1 MADEFSINAKITAN
15 TSDFEKGVDKAKKS
29 ANGLSNG
36 LDTLSKTIK
45 TLFVSGV
52 IAKLGKAFAD
62 MALDFGQATSQIAKG
77 TGAVGEELKSLSAS
91 VSTSLINGVGRSA
104 KEVGSMVADLNTRFG
119 SVGEELNLLV
129 DDFDMFSRVTNQDTK
144 TAINSVADVMYKWQI
159 ETTDL
164 NKLLDQFVKASQMS
178 GISISE
184 LTSGLTSGQAIFSQF
199 GMNVSQSI
207 SFLSLLSKNGIDSSN
222 AILGMRT
229 ALSKFSQEGKNA
241 EVEFKKIS
249 EQIKNAKSES
259 EALNIAIDV
268 FGTRSGPEM
277 VRVLRSETLN
287 LNEFEKSLSK
297 AGGTLK
303 TTDEISRTSK
313 DALME
318 LKSTITGI
326 VSLFAGD
333 SDKNIRNT
341 IDTIREFIASIDF
354 TEVIDTIEEFKEI
367 FVNVFN
373 FLIQVGLIFY
383 ENFQN
388 VFNKFINSLG
398 TVNINL
404 SEWKNTIYS
413 ILNNMYKYWQDVF
426 AGISALL
433 KGDFVVAWEY
443 AKLAVMRA
451 ANVMLDIISAI
462 ANAFPGLI
470 NKMIDALNSLIDKL
484 NTVRG
489 WFDKAPL
496 EMLKSFSSID
506 LANTLGLDSAIEKS
520 ERKIEELTGKAA
532 DNSLRFIT
540 QIKDANEDYVSSS
553 VEGEIHITDIT
564 EIESEKRENKI
575 NKEINNTVKKVFE
588 MTKTIVNSFV
598 NISKKISET
607 FKNVTNIIS
616 KSISTS
622 FNLIKRI
629 SEMNISDMLD
639 ELLIFEDAILTFIVE
654 TLPNLPKFI
663 NNAMKSIISM
673 LKSINVYIKR
683 LNLSDIIYEILQS
696 ISENLPEI
704 VEEFIDVLGKIISEA
719 VIGIAKWIQGG
730 GLKKVL
736 QSLLKVQKGI
746 EKIVTDNI
754 GKIVDLIIE
763 TLPDIMET
771 IKDSIIS
778 ASHTLSKLVGPLTS
792 VITEIILQLI
802 EVITSQEVIDAS
814 LKAIESIIEAMIKD
828 GRFVQI
834 ITSLASGIIRIV
846 ANIPE
851 LFLAIATGIFKG
863 LLNMDW
869 AELGKAIGRGFLDI
883 AGSVVGYN
891 SSSSAQ
897 SNATTIGMNLLVPGL
912 GTIGSWF
919 DWWATGVNNAPAGLS
934 IVGEEGPELI
944 DMKGGERVYN
954 SDDTKSIL
962 SSTSS
967 SNNFNITFNNIK
979 DTSAYTMMRQLKQY
993 NRQMAIN
1000 GVL

>member
-1 MADEFSINAKITAN
+1 MADEFSINAKITAD

-29 ANGLSNG
+29 TNNLSNG

-52 IAKLGKAFAD
+52 VAKLGKAFSD

-77 TGAVGEELKSLSAS
+77 TGAVGEELKSLSNS

-104 KEVGSMVADLNTRFG
+104 SEIGNMVADLNTRFG
-119 SVGEELNLLV
+119 STGEELTNLI
-129 DDFDMFSRVTNQDTK
+129 DQFDMFSSVTGTETK
-144 TAINSVADVMYKWQI
+144 SAINSVADVMHKWQI

-164 NKLLDQFVKASQMS
+164 NKLLDQLVKASQMS
-178 GISISE
+178 GASVSE

-199 GMNVSQSI
+199 GMNVSESI
-207 SFLSLLSKNGIDSSN
+207 AFLSILSKNGIDSSN

-241 EVEFKKIS
+241 EIEFKKIS
-249 EQIKNAKSES
+249 EQIKNAENES
-259 EALNIAIDV
+259 EALNLAIDI

-313 DALME
+313 DALE
-318 LKSTITGI
+318 DLKATITGV

-333 SDKNIRNT
+333 SDKNIRNA

-354 TEVIDTIEEFKEI
+354 TGVINTIQEFKEI
-367 FVNVFN
+367 FANVFN
-373 FLIQVGLIFY
+373 YLTQVGLLFY
-383 ENFQN
+383 ENFKMILNQ
-388 VFNKFINSLG
+388 FINFLG
-398 TVNINL
+398 PVNVNL
-404 SEWKNTIYS
+404 SKWRDSIYS

-433 KGDFVVAWEY
+433 KGNFVVAWEY

-451 ANVMLDIISAI
+451 CNVILDMISAI

-470 NKMIDALNSLIDKL
+470 NKMIDALNILIDGMNK
-484 NTVRG
+484 VRE
-489 WFDKAPL
+489 WFGKAPL
-496 EMLKSFSSID
+496 EMIKSFSSID
-506 LANTLGLDSAIEKS
+506 LANSLGLDDAIEKS
-520 ERKIEELTGKAA
+520 ENKIEELTGKRA
-532 DNSLRFIT
+532 DHELNSIKL
-540 QIKDANEDYVSSS
+540 IKDANEDYVSSS
-553 VEGEIHITDIT
+553 VEGEIHITDVT
-564 EIESEKRENKI
+564 EIESKKREKKTNAEI
-575 NKEINNTVKKVFE
+575 NKTVKKVFE
-588 MTKTIVNSFV
+588 MTKTIMNSFS

-629 SEMNISDMLD
+629 SEINISDMLD
-639 ELLIFEDAILTFIVE
+639 ELLTFEDAILTFVVK
-654 TLPNLPKFI
+654 TLPNLPRFI
-663 NNAMKSIISM
+663 NSAMKSIISM

-683 LNLSDIIYEILQS
+683 LNLSDIMYEILQS

-704 VEEFIDVLGKIISEA
+704 VEEFINVLGKIISES
-719 VIGIAKWIQGG
+719 ITGLAKWIQGG

-746 EKIVTDNI
+746 EKIVTNNI
-754 GKIVDLIIE
+754 NEIVDLIIRA
-763 TLPDIMET
+763 LPDIMET
-771 IKDSIIS
+771 IKESIVS
-778 ASHTLSKLVGPLTS
+778 ASHTLSKLVGPLTK

-814 LKAIESIIEAMIKD
+814 LVAVESIIEAMIKD

-834 ITSLASGIIRIV
+834 ITSLVSGIIRIIT
-846 ANIPE
+846 NIPE

-863 LLNMDW
+863 LIYMDW

-883 AGSVVGYN
+883 AGSVVGY
-891 SSSSAQ
+891 SSSS
-897 SNATTIGMNLLVPGL
+897 SSKTNATTIGMNLLVPGL
-912 GTIGSWF
+912 GSVGKF
-919 DWWATGVNNAPAGLS
+919 FNWWATGVNNAPAGLS

-954 SDDTKSIL
+954 AEDTKSIL